1 MMYIVLEGGDF
12 MTLFSWHMWLACAVF
27 FFVIELN
34 APALVSIWFSIGA
47 LCTSVLAVFIHNPKG
62 QFFSFVIVSAILLVL
77 SKHLYHRNVEP
88 VHKDEIL
95 EKFLEKRAKV
105 CDDIP
110 NDYETGTIS
119 INGVTWK
126 AVSMTGEKIPKG
138 SIVVVKKVDGLT
150 LGVKLLKNKE
160 G

>member
-1 MMYIVLEGGDF
+1 MMYIIGGDF
-12 MTLFSWHMWLACAVF
+12 MFLFNWQMWLVCAIF

-34 APALVSIWFSIGA
+34 MPALVSIWFSIGA
-47 LCTSVLAVFIHNPKG
+47 LCTSVVAVFIHNPRG
-62 QFFSFVIVSAILLVL
+62 QGFSFIIVSAALLVL
-77 SKHLYHRNVEP
+77 SKHLYKKNIET

-105 CDDIP
+105 CEDIP

-126 AVSMTGEKIPKG
+126 AVSMTGERIPKG
-138 SIVVVKKVDGLT
+138 AIVVVKKVDGLT

-160 G
+160 E

>member
-1 MMYIVLEGGDF
+1 MI
-12 MTLFSWHMWLACAVF
+12 LFNWQMWLVCAVF

-34 APALVSIWFSIGA
+34 VPALVSIWFSIGA
-47 LCTSVLAVFIHNPKG
+47 LCTSVVAVFIKNPKG
-62 QFFSFVIVSAILLVL
+62 QFFSFVMVSAILLVL
-77 SKHLYHRNVEP
+77 SKYLYGNNIEQVQ
-88 VHKDEIL
+88 KDEIL

-105 CDDIP
+105 SEDIP
-110 NDYETGTIS
+110 NDYEPGTII
-119 INGVTWK
+119 INGVTWR
-126 AVSMTGEKIPKG
+126 AVSMTGDRIKKG